1 MQTRS
6 LMNDL
11 IKLLLVFILA
21 LGFKSTDGF
30 INLNDKSYSDKLIYK
45 CPVLPDPMRPEQ
57 ADTSILISKDK
68 TIQKFIRYSEILLSS
83 KLNIFHQISYYMDIG
98 DYIFSFASIAPL
110 ESVLEYAN
118 VTEMKNRTAETL
130 NSAHPLDLD
139 KIGSEDYKQLKN
151 VSSNQ
156 GTNFYEI
163 KNDEFLNK
171 QVYKCL
177 GRTLGFSEFVSYFTN
192 EPFNSSAFNETSSVT
207 FSTSYIILKST
218 DQTNKFVVGDTIFS
232 EESYGYLETIKS
244 IDEIITDDDEKLMIE
259 TELTQC
265 GSDIS
270 SLVDIIVNDKLDPEK
285 SELDCSAG
293 DRKKMYVMDLSY
305 ESLKLK
311 SKYDLIGKIIPG
323 RNSSSFG
330 LKILK
335 INKIGDYIVIEGLSL
350 SELKKFNKLKDFSF
364 SITKEYSYKFEQSL
378 GFETDFNGKSF
389 F

>member
-1 MQTRS
+1 
-6 LMNDL
+6 
-11 IKLLLVFILA
+11 
-21 LGFKSTDGF
+21 
-30 INLNDKSYSDKLIYK
+30 
-45 CPVLPDPMRPEQ
+45 
-57 ADTSILISKDK
+57 
-68 TIQKFIRYSEILLSS
+68 
-83 KLNIFHQISYYMDIG
+83 
-98 DYIFSFASIAPL
+98 
-110 ESVLEYAN
+110 
-118 VTEMKNRTAETL
+118 
-130 NSAHPLDLD
+130 
-139 KIGSEDYKQLKN
+139 
-151 VSSNQ
+151 
-156 GTNFYEI
+156 
-163 KNDEFLNK
+163 
-171 QVYKCL
+171 
-177 GRTLGFSEFVSYFTN
+177 
-192 EPFNSSAFNETSSVT
+192 
-207 FSTSYIILKST
+207 
-218 DQTNKFVVGDTIFS
+218 
-232 EESYGYLETIKS
+232 
-244 IDEIITDDDEKLMIE
+244 MIE

-270 SLVDIIVNDKLDPEK
+270 SLVDIIVNDKLDPET

-389 F
+389 FSFSFRGKIKFILCV